1 MGEIINQPPT
11 APKKTWGGH
20 WFPQGM
26 FSVDTFGLGGLVITP
41 KSPTFLS
48 CGPLL
53 AILKT
58 TVLKEKVRTFADTKI

>member
-48 CGPLL
+48 CGPL
-53 AILKT
+53 AVI
-58 TVLKEKVRTFADTKI
+58 VANDTQKQE